1 MSHGKMADFVSF
13 PLFGST
19 LVIKLRNFDF
29 QNHWNIFDIHKVITS
44 NLNMPDKKM
53 SDYVSFPLFV
63 FTLAIKLGNF
73 DSESHWNT
81 LIFLNKKNDARFH
94 YLLSVSD
101 LV

>member
-1 MSHGKMADFVSF
+1 
-13 PLFGST
+13 
-19 LVIKLRNFDF
+19 
-29 QNHWNIFDIHKVITS
+29 
-44 NLNMPDKKM
+44 M

-63 FTLAIKLGNF
+63 FNLAIKLGNF

-94 YLLSVSD
+94 YLLSVPD